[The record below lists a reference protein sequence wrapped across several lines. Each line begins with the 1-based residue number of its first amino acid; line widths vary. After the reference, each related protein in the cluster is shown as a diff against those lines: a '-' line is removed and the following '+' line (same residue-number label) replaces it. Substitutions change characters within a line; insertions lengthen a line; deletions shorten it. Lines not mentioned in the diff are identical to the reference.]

1 MRTSPP
7 GSTVTGMAPGDNR
20 AVSPH
25 GTRRVTVG
33 RVRSRR
39 PGPKSARQEPESCS
53 VRYTG
58 SRRST
63 PHSPNSSTT
72 EARRHWSR

>member
-7 GSTVTGMAPGDNR
+7 GSTVSGMAPGDNR

-25 GTRRVTVG
+25 GTRE
-33 RVRSRR
+33 
-39 PGPKSARQEPESCS
+39 EPESCS
-53 VRYTG
+53 VRNTG

-72 EARRHWSR
+72 EPRRTQVTLI